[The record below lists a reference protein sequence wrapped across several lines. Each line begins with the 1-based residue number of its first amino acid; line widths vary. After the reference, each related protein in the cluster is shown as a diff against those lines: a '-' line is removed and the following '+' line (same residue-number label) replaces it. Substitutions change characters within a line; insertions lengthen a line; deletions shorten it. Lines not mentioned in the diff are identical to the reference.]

1 MESPQNATHNQSP
14 DKRLSTNFNRESG
27 GSTSLASDQIQVE
40 ARDFYSR
47 QAELFAKIL
56 NESWSEYTNIS
67 HPDFKD
73 DRDLIRQV
81 KELVP
86 QGAKGLDAGC
96 GPLAREVFSF
106 YEDGY
111 DMYGIDVVPE
121 NLKTASAYHPALVD
135 RLFLG
140 DLMQPLDFPDSSFD
154 FIISNTVIQHI
165 NLDSLSN
172 VTFPEWARI
181 LRPNGILQLMFRSGQ
196 GTQTIQ
202 DVEFQDQRSFYLYQ
216 PHEILQLL
224 ALHGFTLIPEG
235 EGSMGGII
243 YVTDIRPME
252 NCIFCVRKTT

>member
-1 MESPQNATHNQSP
+1 MTLGQLEILNRNVAGYP
-14 DKRLSTNFNRESG
+14 STD
-27 GSTSLASDQIQVE
+27 LDLDQVQAE

-67 HPDFKD
+67 HPGFKND
-73 DRDLIRQV
+73 LDLIRQV

-86 QGAKGLDAGC
+86 QGAKGIDAGC
-96 GPLAREVFSF
+96 GPLAREVFFF

-121 NLKTASAYHPALVD
+121 NLQTALNYHPVLAD
-135 RLFLG
+135 RLFLA
-140 DLMQPLDFPDSSFD
+140 DLTQPLDFPDNSFD

-165 NLDSLSN
+165 NLDSLTK

-181 LRPNGILQLMFRSGQ
+181 LKPNGIIQLMFRSGQ

-202 DVEFQDQRSFYLYQ
+202 DIEFQDERSFYLYQ
-216 PHEILQLL
+216 PEEILEIL
-224 ALHGFTLIPEG
+224 AQHGLSLIPE
-235 EGSMGGII
+235 ENGSLGGII
-243 YVTDIRPME
+243 YVTDVRPME
-252 NCIFCVRKTT
+252 NCIFCVRKTA